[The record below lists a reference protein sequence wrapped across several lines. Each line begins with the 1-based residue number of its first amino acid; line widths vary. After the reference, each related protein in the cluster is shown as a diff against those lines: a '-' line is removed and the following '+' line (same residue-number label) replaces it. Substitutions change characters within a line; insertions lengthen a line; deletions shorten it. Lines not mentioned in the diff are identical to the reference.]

1 MRGGGQQGR
10 DGERGNGRQAGGATG
25 GDEAGD
31 ACVMTVSPELCAAFS
46 WVNAPLAT

>member
-10 DGERGNGRQAGGATG
+10 DGERGNGRQAGGAT